1 MDKKPEKLVPEVRF
15 KGFTDDWE
23 QHKLGEISFKVNT
36 KNKENLTLPVLSNSA
51 EYGIVN
57 QEDYFDK
64 KIANRTDNYYIVK
77 HNDFVYN
84 PRISKKA
91 PYGPIRRNTLDTK
104 GLMSPLYYVFRIND
118 GNYIYLDYYFK
129 SSKWYKFMYQNGD
142 SGARSDRFAIKDKIF
157 QMMPISMPN
166 TKEQNKI
173 GQLIQTLQKLIDL
186 QQRKLEQLKQLK
198 KAMLQQLFI
207 DKKSKQP
214 NLRFK
219 IFNGDWEQRKF
230 LDEIDSIID
239 YRGKTPKKL
248 GMSWS
253 KTGYLAL
260 STLNVKNGW
269 IDKKSKDSHFGSQ
282 ALYDI
287 WMKNTPLYKDQVVF
301 TTEAPMG
308 NVAQIPDNEKYIL
321 SQRTIAFNPSQR
333 LIDGF
338 LADLLS
344 TKNIQN
350 KLMSLATGGTA
361 KGVSQKSLKFLKI
374 AFPSN
379 EEQNFIHKV
388 IKLFQILI
396 TLQQNK
402 LTQLTTLKKYLLQ
415 NLFI

>member
-1 MDKKPEKLVPEVRF
+1 M
-15 KGFTDDWE
+15 
-23 QHKLGEISFKVNT
+23 GEISFKVNT

-157 QMMPISMPN
+157 QMMPINMPN

-186 QQRKLEQLKQLK
+186 QQRKLEQLKRLK
-198 KAMLQQLFI
+198 KAMLQQLFANNN
-207 DKKSKQP
+207 SKQP

-219 IFNGDWEQRKF
+219 NFKGDWEQC
-230 LDEIDSIID
+230 
-239 YRGKTPKKL
+239 KL
-248 GMSWS
+248 GELIESLFQGINTAADKVEYS
-253 KTGYLAL
+253 NNGLPIIQAKNITSGSLDFSGSRKLSVQKYSNYL
-260 STLNVKNGW
+260 
-269 IDKKSKDSHFGSQ
+269 D
-282 ALYDI
+282 
-287 WMKNTPLYKDQVVF
+287 
-301 TTEAPMG
+301 
-308 NVAQIPDNEKYIL
+308 KYIPQKGDIL
-321 SQRTIAFNPSQR
+321 FANIGTIGPNVILKDTRQFFIAWNILRIVPQ
-333 LIDGF
+333 
-338 LADLLS
+338 
-344 TKNIQN
+344 KNIN
-350 KLMSLATGGTA
+350 GE
-361 KGVSQKSLKFLKI
+361 FLKI
-374 AFPSN
+374 TLDLLNSKHYFEKLLTGNATKFVNKNDMRNLPIFFSDP
-379 EEQNFIHKV
+379 EEQNKISNLFK
-388 IKLFQILI
+388 KLDFLI

-415 NLFI
+415 KMFI

>member
-157 QMMPISMPN
+157 QMMPINMPN

-198 KAMLQQLFI
+198 KAMLQQLFVN
-207 DKKSKQP
+207 KNNKQP

-219 IFNGDWEQRKF
+219 NFNGDWKQHKLKDISAFENGRAYKQNELLK
-230 LDEIDSIID
+230 E
-239 YRGKTPKKL
+239 GKYPVLRVGNFYT
-248 GMSWS
+248 
-253 KTGYLAL
+253 
-260 STLNVKNGW
+260 
-269 IDKKSKDSHFGSQ
+269 
-282 ALYDI
+282 
-287 WMKNTPLYKDQVVF
+287 KDQWYYSNL
-301 TTEAPMG
+301 ELDK
-308 NVAQIPDNEKYIL
+308 NKY
-321 SQRTIAFNPSQR
+321 ANN
-333 LIDGF
+333 G
-338 LADLLS
+338 DLLYTWSATFGPHIWSGPQVIYHYHIWKIQISNKINKFFLYSFLEADKVNLLHNTNGS
-344 TKNIQN
+344 TMIHI
-350 KLMSLATGGTA
+350 T
-361 KGVSQKSLKFLKI
+361 KS
-374 AFPSN
+374 N
-379 EEQNFIHKV
+379 MENKV
-388 IKLFQILI
+388 IMYPADC
-396 TLQQNK
+396 
-402 LTQLTTLKKYLLQ
+402 KK
-415 NLFI
+415 